1 MSIIT
6 SIWQSGRNPT
16 EQSRWGF
23 PHGRVATIK
32 ETRAIVFLEAALL
45 LAQICFFLTQE
56 MRKRVGDIKVNPG
69 GDGRD
74 EFATVVRA
82 LI

>member
-1 MSIIT
+1 M
-6 SIWQSGRNPT
+6 
-16 EQSRWGF
+16 
-23 PHGRVATIK
+23 
-32 ETRAIVFLEAALL
+32 FLEAALL